1 MREFGLEYHAF
12 DQIPASPTL
21 NTPFLQ
27 RIKRHVLWLL
37 IAFLAAISFFAAR
50 NLVEKT
56 QERDNARTIRMWT
69 ENSVALSR
77 LAHELQRERGMSS
90 GLIASHGSQ
99 FAAALQTQHALTDR
113 ALERVRD
120 AKRDLP
126 PEAHPQAAGLELIL
140 GDLAQLPRL
149 RAAIIDLRISRDAA
163 VDRYNELIA
172 PLFNHLLATMSV
184 GRTGWIYRQ
193 QMAFVFFL
201 QAKEMAGQERALLTA
216 MLSSNDFSAARMS
229 AFHRIKAVEL
239 ARQEKFMQL
248 ADEEQR
254 AGYRRILAQP
264 HAGAAE
270 RIRRWVIAVGASGEK
285 PVALAFSAAQWFD
298 LSSRKIDALG
308 HFENTLH
315 TRLLHSAQ
323 ALEARAQAELQVNA
337 LAVVVSFLLAAVL
350 LWQVW
355 RGKDFAEKNL
365 HLAAAVFDN
374 SVESILIADTDSNL
388 VEVNRAF
395 TRITGYT
402 REEALGQNPRL
413 FKSGR
418 HDQRFYQA
426 MWAAIL
432 KDGSWEGEI
441 WNRRKDGEIYPALL
455 SIVAVKGNKGETTHY
470 IAMIVDLSKHKET
483 EALLEQLRT
492 FDALTGLPN
501 RDAWHSVVD
510 QAVVSAKR
518 NTGGFALLD
527 IGLDRFKVINE
538 SLGHASGDKV
548 LVAVAEKIKLAL
560 RRHDVAVRAGGDRF
574 AILLPDMT
582 DARDIG
588 TFCER
593 LLAAFAQPVAVE
605 GSPLHLSLSVGVAL
619 YPGDGEDTRALLRN
633 AETALYR
640 AKDEGRGG
648 YKFYSAEMNAASA
661 RLLALEQM
669 MGEALERGEF
679 RVVYQ
684 PQVRAADGRM
694 IGVEALLRW
703 HNPELGMI
711 SPVQFI
717 PIAEATGL
725 IVPIGEW
732 VLRESCRQARRW
744 RELFGADVP
753 VAVNLSAR
761 QFRSENLLAT
771 VQHALND
778 AILLPSLLELEITEG
793 LLMHDPAGASAILDD
808 LRHMGVKVAL
818 DDFGTGYSSL
828 AYLKNFSLDRL
839 KLDRAF
845 VKDLPYDES
854 DKAIARAV
862 IALGHN
868 LGMEVLAE
876 GVETQEQGDFLAA
889 AGCDVFQGYFYGRP
903 LDAGQIE
910 ENLRTGKLILP

>member
-1 MREFGLEYHAF
+1 
-12 DQIPASPTL
+12 
-21 NTPFLQ
+21 
-27 RIKRHVLWLL
+27 
-37 IAFLAAISFFAAR
+37 
-50 NLVEKT
+50 
-56 QERDNARTIRMWT
+56 
-69 ENSVALSR
+69 
-77 LAHELQRERGMSS
+77 MSS
-90 GLIASHGSQ
+90 GLIASHGEQ
-99 FAAALQTQHALTDR
+99 FAAALPAQHALTDR
-113 ALERVRD
+113 ALAQVRENS
-120 AKRDLP
+120 RNLP
-126 PEAHPQAAGLELIL
+126 PRARAQMAGLETIL
-140 GDLAQLPRL
+140 DDLAQLPRL
-149 RAAIIDLRISRDAA
+149 RAAISELRISRDAA
-163 VDRYNELIA
+163 VDRYNELVA
-172 PLFNHLLATMSV
+172 QLFNHLLATISA
-184 GRTGWIYRQ
+184 GRAGWIYRQ

-216 MLSSNDFSAARMS
+216 MLSANDFSAARMS

-239 ARQEKFMQL
+239 ARQEKFLQL
-248 ADEEQR
+248 ADAEQR
-254 AGYRRILAQP
+254 AGYRKILAQP
-264 HAGAAE
+264 YVAEAE
-270 RIRRWVIAVGASGEK
+270 RIRRLVIAVGASTEK
-285 PVALAFSAAQWFD
+285 PEKFGYSAAQWFE
-298 LSSRKIDALG
+298 LASRKIDALG
-308 HFENTLH
+308 QFENSLSA
-315 TRLLHSAQ
+315 RLLHSAQ
-323 ALEARAQAELQVNA
+323 ALEEQAHAELRVNA
-337 LAVVVSFLLAAVL
+337 LAVAVSFLLAAVL

-365 HLAAAVFDN
+365 HLAAEVFGN
-374 SVESILIADTDSNL
+374 SVESIVIADADSNI
-388 VEVNRAF
+388 VEVNQAF
-395 TRITGYT
+395 TRITGYQ

-418 HDQRFYQA
+418 HDQRFYEA
-426 MWAAIL
+426 MWASIL
-432 KDGSWEGEI
+432 KEGSWEGEV

-455 SIVAVKGNKGETTHY
+455 SIVAVRGSKGETTHY

-492 FDALTGLPN
+492 FDPLTGLPN
-501 RDAWHSVVD
+501 RDAWHSAVD
-510 QAVVSAKR
+510 QALVSARR
-518 NTGGFALLD
+518 NSGGFALLD

-538 SLGHASGDKV
+538 SLGHATGDQV
-548 LVAVAEKIKLAL
+548 LVAAAEKIKQTL
-560 RRHDVAVRAGGDRF
+560 RRHDVAVRGGGDRF

-582 DARDIG
+582 DPRDIG

-593 LLAAFAQPVAVE
+593 LLATFTQPVVLE
-605 GSPLHLSLSVGVAL
+605 SGPLHVSLSIGAVL
-619 YPGDGEDTRALLRN
+619 YPGDGEDTRNLLRN

-640 AKDEGRGG
+640 AKDEGRSC

-661 RLLALEQM
+661 QLLALEQM
-669 MGEALERGEF
+669 MGAALERGEF
-679 RVVYQ
+679 QVVYQ

-694 IGVEALLRW
+694 VGVEALLRW
-703 HNPELGMI
+703 RNPDLGMV

-732 VLRESCRQARRW
+732 VLREACQQSRRW
-744 RELFGADVP
+744 REQYGIDLP

-761 QFRSENLLAT
+761 QFRSENLLAA

-793 LLMHDPAGASAILDD
+793 LLMHDPAGAATILGE

-845 VKDLPYDES
+845 VKDLPHDES

-876 GVETQEQGDFLAA
+876 GVETQEQADFLAA

-903 LDAGQIE
+903 LNAGQFQEDI
-910 ENLRTGKLILP
+910 RAGKLTLR